1 MSITIEGTPAQPQH
15 ANSNESDDAE
25 LLQEPL
31 LQVQASSTTSTN
43 SNDDKNMTVRLP
55 SCCGRPARVIVS
67 MNHNVLLNLLLCVT
81 YGISDSLWSGTVIA
95 AYLKKLGHGHNTW
108 VGNVEAANGLA
119 GLFTALPVGYLADT
133 LGRDKVLAFG
143 GVLLIATAL
152 LHAGLLEW
160 IGTNEASL
168 HPHAE
173 ILLALI
179 MAMWGIGGGIVMGP
193 SQALFADSVPAGK
206 RSQYYLYLFVCFEVA
221 SCLGP
226 LVSIILFQTLGD
238 DWDLY
243 DLRLII
249 YVGLALEVG
258 NGFLMMFFDDSKA
271 LDEQQQQQQQADDA
285 TSTELPLLLE
295 DNNNCDS
302 LTACD
307 EERPTHSAATAAT
320 DTTRTV
326 METNSRGTTES
337 HPTDTTITERQKW
350 IPYILFCH
358 SLVFALGSGMTVNF
372 FPLFFKDEVGMSPT
386 QVQVVYLIVPL
397 VLAACGGLGQFI
409 STRGGLGRVPTG
421 LLFKLLGITG
431 LFSMVFFK
439 KYLDKHPFLL
449 VPIYIA
455 RTALMNASY
464 PLEESI
470 LMDFVPKHE
479 RARWKSLES
488 IAVVGWCG
496 SAALGGWASDKAHGD
511 YTVTFLITACIQL
524 VGCLFWAILLPL
536 VPIEEGTT
544 GQEQPSTSVAE
555 SGYQAP
561 QLNGTTTYLDDMDDG
576 PGEEAIALAARFPP
590 LSPQDCFRFMDEF
603 EGDNLIR
610 KLQEYIEFREMY
622 NLDALKDDAD
632 FLERPTDDAADWK
645 WASEMAIQA
654 AKTCEGSLVP
664 GVMGYT
670 LANRVCKWDSL
681 PQMIFAPRYED
692 DTVVCAVNGNPIMT
706 YLSARLDLDAVSPDV
721 HALAIALYLE
731 RRSYT
736 HGLDTQ
742 GAILLVDTR
751 KGKGWPNP
759 SVFSVVGF
767 LQILASSLHKTHPG
781 RVEKLVFWPVP
792 PVGTYAFKMMKGW
805 LPKEISDGIFLIKGP
820 DGIDDPPPRER
831 LAPYVS
837 SEVVDRMEET
847 RRAQFVQ

>member
-1 MSITIEGTPAQPQH
+1 MFIVDETPSQPQH
-15 ANSNESDDAE
+15 SNASDEE
-25 LLQEPL
+25 LMQEPL
-31 LQVQASSTTSTN
+31 LPPSPGAAAASTN
-43 SNDDKNMTVRLP
+43 HNNNDDDKNINVQFP
-55 SCCGRPARVIVS
+55 SCCGRPSRVIVS

-81 YGISDSLWSGTVIA
+81 YGLSDSLWSGTVIA
-95 AYLKKLGHGHNTW
+95 AYLKKMGHGRNSW

-119 GLFTALPVGYLADT
+119 GLCTALPVGYLADT

-143 GVLLIATAL
+143 GVLIIVTAM

-160 IGTNEASL
+160 IGTNETAS

-179 MAMWGIGGGIVMGP
+179 MALWGVGGGIIMGP
-193 SQALFADSVPAGK
+193 SQALFADSVPSGK
-206 RSQYYLYLFVCFEVA
+206 RSQYYLYLFVCFQVA

-226 LVSIILFQTLGD
+226 LVSIVLFQTLGD

-249 YVGLALEVG
+249 YVGLFFEVS

-271 LDEQQQQQQQADDA
+271 LDEQGADDDA
-285 TSTELPLLLE
+285 TEHPSLL
-295 DNNNCDS
+295 DNCD
-302 LTACD
+302 T
-307 EERPTHSAATAAT
+307 PTDSEATAAT
-320 DTTRTV
+320 DTDRT
-326 METNSRGTTES
+326 MAATNNMGTIDNTA
-337 HPTDTTITERQKW
+337 DTTITKRQKW

-386 QVQVVYLIVPL
+386 QVQVVYFIVPL
-397 VLAACGGLGQFI
+397 ALAACGGLGQFI

-421 LLFKLLGITG
+421 LLFKVTGVTG

-470 LMDFVPKHE
+470 LMDFVPKQE

-496 SAALGGWASDKAHGD
+496 SAALGGWAADKAHGD
-511 YTVTFLITACIQL
+511 YTVTFLITACIQV
-524 VGCLFWAILLPL
+524 VGCLFWALLL
-536 VPIEEGTT
+536 LFVPMQEGTT
-544 GQEQPSTSVAE
+544 GQDPQSTSGAG
-555 SGYQAP
+555 SGYQPP
-561 QLNGTTTYLDDMDDG
+561 QSNGTTNSDDLDQG
-576 PGEEAIALAARFPP
+576 PGEEAIRLAARFPP

-610 KLQEYIEFREMY
+610 KLQEYVEFRNMY
-622 NLDALKDDAD
+622 NLDALKQEPD

-645 WASEMAIQA
+645 WASDMAIQA
-654 AKTCEGSLVP
+654 AKTCEGSLIP
-664 GVMGYT
+664 GVAGHT
-670 LANRVCKWDSL
+670 LANRVCKWDRL

-692 DTVVCAVNGNPIMT
+692 DTVVCAVDGNPIMS

-721 HALAIALYLE
+721 HALSIALYLE
-731 RRSYT
+731 RKSYT

-742 GAILLVDTR
+742 GAIFLVDTR

-759 SVFSVVGF
+759 KVFGVVGF

-781 RVEKLVFWPVP
+781 RIEKLVLFPVP
-792 PVGTYAFKMMKGW
+792 AVGTYAFKMMKGW
-805 LPKEISDGIFLIKGP
+805 LPKEVSDTIILINGP
-820 DGIDDPPPRER
+820 DGIEDPFPKDK

-837 SEVVDRMEET
+837 SEVLDRMEET
-847 RRAQFVQ
+847 RRAQFVPSL